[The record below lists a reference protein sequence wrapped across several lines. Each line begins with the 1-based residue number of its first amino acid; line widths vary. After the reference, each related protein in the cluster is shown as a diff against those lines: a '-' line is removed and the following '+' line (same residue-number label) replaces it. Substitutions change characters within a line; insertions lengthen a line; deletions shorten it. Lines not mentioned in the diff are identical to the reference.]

1 MGIKAVAM
9 MSGGLDSTLAA
20 KIIKRQG
27 IDVQGVNFFT
37 GFCVTEHR
45 RRVVSSDR
53 AAGKK
58 VPRHE
63 ALRAGADLNI
73 PIEII
78 DVHEDYFPVVA
89 NPKYGRG
96 KAFNP
101 CIDCRLFMFK
111 RAKIFME
118 EIGAEFVITGEVA
131 GQRPMTQ
138 YKRMLKML
146 AEKSGLGDRLLR
158 PLSAQIMEPTLP
170 ERMGWVNRDELE
182 AISGRSRK
190 EQVRLAAELGVEDYP
205 QPAGGCCFLTDH
217 NMVGRF
223 RDLFDSRPSDE
234 IALDDVLLLKVGR
247 HFRLN
252 ERVKVV
258 VGRYDAENKFI
269 EGYRSRRWVLIPKG
283 VMGPSSIIDGLDITR
298 ADVFEACAVA
308 ARYIHKSDTTQIPFE
323 VICEGEA
330 WGEIEV
336 VPKTPAEAEAMRL

>member
-1 MGIKAVAM
+1 MGVKAVAM

-53 AAGKK
+53 TKK

-111 RAKIFME
+111 RAKTYME

-138 YKRMLKML
+138 YKRMLNML
-146 AEKSGLGDRLLR
+146 ARKSELGDRLLR
-158 PLSAQIMEPTLP
+158 PLSAQLMEPTLP
-170 ERMGWVNRDELE
+170 ERMGWVNRDELL
-182 AISGRSRK
+182 AINGRSRK
-190 EQVRLAAELGVEDYP
+190 AQVRLAKELGVEDYP

-252 ERVKVV
+252 DRVKVV
-258 VGRYDAENKFI
+258 VGRYDAENKYI
-269 EGYRSRRWVLIPKG
+269 EGYRARRWVAIPQG
-283 VMGPSSIIDGLDITR
+283 VMGPSSIIDGIDITPR
-298 ADVFEACAVA
+298 DVEEACAVA
-308 ARYIHKSDTTQIPFE
+308 ARYIHKTDRDAIAFE
-323 VICEGEA
+323 VTREGEP
-330 WGEIEV
+330 WGEIRV
-336 VPKTPAEAEAMRL
+336 APKSEAEAEALRL